1 MSASSPLRVV
11 VISNGNAFST
21 TMIRP
26 LVEDPEVDVAG
37 ALIVSVP
44 SRRGGPLA
52 TMWKLT
58 RRTGVRFATYKAISL
73 AVPAMAGRRFRA
85 PVFLRD
91 LCRERGIPV
100 RSVRSVNGQE
110 AAAFLRRAAPD
121 VIVSVST
128 PERILLE
135 VLGLARVAPV
145 NVHWALLPAYGGIAP
160 YVWVLRNGEH
170 GTGVTVHVMNE
181 RLDTGPILRQRP
193 VEITRDDTAL
203 SLQLRLASVA
213 AEEVHAAIRALPES
227 LATAKGQPSG
237 GRSYFTWPRGNDIRA
252 LRRRGRRLARWRDLR
267 SMWREARAL
276 RDRAS

>member
-1 MSASSPLRVV
+1 MSVSSPLRVV
-11 VISNGNAFST
+11 VVSNGNASST

-26 LVEDPEVDVAG
+26 LVEDPDIDVAG
-37 ALIVSVP
+37 ALIASVP
-44 SRRGGPLA
+44 SGRGGPLA
-52 TMWKLT
+52 TLWKLT
-58 RRTGVRFATYKAISL
+58 RRTGVRFAIYKALSL
-73 AVPAMAGRRFRA
+73 SVPAIAGRRFRT

-91 LCRERGIPV
+91 LCRARGVPA
-100 RSVRSVNGQE
+100 RSVRSVNGEE

-128 PERILLE
+128 PERILPE

-160 YVWVLRNGEH
+160 YVWVLRNGERE
-170 GTGVTVHVMNE
+170 TGVTVHVMNE

-203 SLQLRLASVA
+203 SLQRRLASVA
-213 AEEVHAAIRALPES
+213 AEEVHAAIRALPGS
-227 LATAKGQPSG
+227 LATAKKQPSR
-237 GRSYFTWPRGNDIRA
+237 GRSYYTWPRRSDVRA

-276 RDRAS
+276 RD

>member
-1 MSASSPLRVV
+1 MGLRVV
-11 VISNGNAFST
+11 VVSNGNAFST

-26 LVEDPEVDVAG
+26 LVEDPQIDVAG
-37 ALIVSVP
+37 ALTVSVP
-44 SRRGGPLA
+44 SGRGGPLA
-52 TMWKLT
+52 TVWKLA
-58 RRTGVRFATYKAISL
+58 RRTGIRFATYKALSL
-73 AVPAMAGRRFRA
+73 AVPAVAGRRFGT

-91 LCRERGIPV
+91 LCRSRGVPA
-100 RSVRSVNGQE
+100 RSVRSVNGEE
-110 AAAFLRRAAPD
+110 AATFLQRVAPD

-128 PERILLE
+128 PERILPE

-160 YVWVLRNGEH
+160 YVWALRNGERE
-170 GTGVTVHVMNE
+170 TGVTVHVMNE

-193 VEITRDDTAL
+193 VEVTRDDTAL

-213 AEEVHAAIRALPES
+213 GEELHAAILALPES
-227 LATAKGQPSG
+227 LATAKEQPSG
-237 GRSYFTWPRGNDIRA
+237 GGSYYTWPRRSDVRA

-276 RDRAS
+276 RDRRA